1 MVRSKPDGQNW
12 SELFWELLESNSFWG
27 GSKLPTLTDE
37 GNSNKMSLKT
47 QLLMKEK
54 EFKQAQNLK
63 NLRNDEDL
71 SHLTSNLTPVSILNT
86 PRDPERNM

>member
-1 MVRSKPDGQNW
+1 
-12 SELFWELLESNSFWG
+12 
-27 GSKLPTLTDE
+27 
-37 GNSNKMSLKT
+37 
-47 QLLMKEK
+47 MKEK